1 MNIEQLYPILA
12 ALLISVASYLISYI
26 NNKKLKE
33 KVTTIEEALQS
44 DEATYYIYCPTC
56 KAKIELNKVKIL
68 VDKQE
73 QKNKESK
80 KAVISLSTNHR
91 LFIYA
96 FILTFIAA
104 AAHPYIKI
112 HPYLLSSL
120 VLSLS

>member
-1 MNIEQLYPILA
+1 MNIEQIYPVLA

-73 QKNKESK
+73 KETINKK
-80 KAVISLSTNHR
+80 
-91 LFIYA
+91 
-96 FILTFIAA
+96 
-104 AAHPYIKI
+104 
-112 HPYLLSSL
+112 
-120 VLSLS
+120 

>member
-1 MNIEQLYPILA
+1 MNIEQLYPVLA

-73 QKNKESK
+73 KAK
-80 KAVISLSTNHR
+80 K
-91 LFIYA
+91 
-96 FILTFIAA
+96 
-104 AAHPYIKI
+104 KKKKGGD
-112 HPYLLSSL
+112 
-120 VLSLS
+120 

>member
-44 DEATYYIYCPTC
+44 DEATYYIYCPEC

-73 QKNKESK
+73 KSNKE
-80 KAVISLSTNHR
+80 
-91 LFIYA
+91 
-96 FILTFIAA
+96 
-104 AAHPYIKI
+104 
-112 HPYLLSSL
+112 
-120 VLSLS
+120 

>member
-1 MNIEQLYPILA
+1 MNIEQLYPVLA

-44 DEATYYIYCPTC
+44 DEATYYIYCPEC

-73 QKNKESK
+73 QETNNKIE
-80 KAVISLSTNHR
+80 
-91 LFIYA
+91 
-96 FILTFIAA
+96 
-104 AAHPYIKI
+104 
-112 HPYLLSSL
+112 
-120 VLSLS
+120 

>member
-1 MNIEQLYPILA
+1 MNMEQLYPILA

-68 VDKQE
+68 VDKQDK
-73 QKNKESK
+73 QKNKE
-80 KAVISLSTNHR
+80 
-91 LFIYA
+91 
-96 FILTFIAA
+96 
-104 AAHPYIKI
+104 
-112 HPYLLSSL
+112 
-120 VLSLS
+120 

>member
-1 MNIEQLYPILA
+1 MNIEQLYPVLA

-73 QKNKESK
+73 QQSNNNKIE
-80 KAVISLSTNHR
+80 
-91 LFIYA
+91 
-96 FILTFIAA
+96 
-104 AAHPYIKI
+104 
-112 HPYLLSSL
+112 
-120 VLSLS
+120 

>member
-33 KVTTIEEALQS
+33 KVMTIEEALQS

-68 VDKQE
+68 VDKQDK
-73 QKNKESK
+73 QNKTE
-80 KAVISLSTNHR
+80 
-91 LFIYA
+91 
-96 FILTFIAA
+96 
-104 AAHPYIKI
+104 
-112 HPYLLSSL
+112 
-120 VLSLS
+120 